1 MTRAL
6 RFVII
11 DGYSPQ
17 SRANLEKAGMALAW
31 KLYADMLLQ
40 HQADA
45 VYDVLL
51 PSDPGFVF
59 PQMQDLEA
67 YAGIIWTGCDLS
79 INDTDNP
86 SVSGQIR
93 LAQQAYEVGVP
104 SFGSCWGLQMAVVA
118 AGGCVE
124 PNPRGREMG
133 LARKIA
139 LTPEG
144 VAHPMYE
151 GKPAVFEG
159 FISHDDMV
167 TDMTAPC
174 IRLAGNDFTHVQAV
188 TVTHKNGSFWATQ
201 YHPEYN
207 LYEMARLIV
216 AREEKLI
223 RFGYFRGHDDLVD
236 LVKRMEA
243 LAAEPKRKDLRW
255 QLVIDDDVLDD
266 SIRQCEFVNWLNK
279 LVIPHAKQ

>member
-1 MTRAL
+1 MTQSL
-6 RFVII
+6 RFLII
-11 DGYSPQ
+11 DGYPPD
-17 SRANLEKAGMALAW
+17 SRDKLEEAGMALAW

-45 VYDVLL
+45 VYAVLL

-59 PQMQDLEA
+59 PEMQDLEQ
-67 YAGIIWTGCDLS
+67 YAGIIWTGCNLS

-93 LAQQAYEVGVP
+93 LAKQAYEIGVP

-118 AGGCVE
+118 AGGQVE
-124 PNPRGREMG
+124 PNPKGREMG

-151 GKPAVFEG
+151 GKPAAFDG

-167 TDMTAPC
+167 TDMTRPC

-188 TVTHKNGSFWATQ
+188 TVTHQNGTFWATQ

-216 AREEKLI
+216 AREKKLI
-223 RFGYFRGHDDLVD
+223 GFGFFRCHEDMMDLV
-236 LVKRMEA
+236 LAMEA
-243 LAAEPKRKDLRW
+243 LAAEPERKDLRW
-255 QLVIDDDVLDD
+255 QLAIDDDVLDD

-279 LVIPHAKQ
+279 LVLPHAGL